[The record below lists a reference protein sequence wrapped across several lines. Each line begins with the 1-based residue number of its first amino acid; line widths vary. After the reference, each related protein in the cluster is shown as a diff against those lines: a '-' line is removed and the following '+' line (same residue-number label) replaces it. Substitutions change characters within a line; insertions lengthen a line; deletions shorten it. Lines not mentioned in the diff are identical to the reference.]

1 VLRKIGEDVTEVLE
15 YVPSS
20 FKVIEHVRPKLSC
33 RSCATILQ
41 APLPSFPIERG
52 RAGPAL
58 LAHVVVAKFADAL
71 PLHRQTA
78 IYQRAGVDLDRS
90 TMADW
95 VGSMAA
101 LIDPLYEAIGLHA
114 RRGDVHFA
122 DDTTVPV
129 LAPGKGRTDTGR
141 LWVVLRDE
149 TPWCG
154 SAPPAAFYR
163 YSRDRKA
170 EQAEALLG
178 TCRGFLHAD
187 GYAGFKG
194 LYEAGPKSAAA
205 RLIEVACWSHARRK
219 IYDVHVDTGSP
230 LAKAALERIA
240 ELFAIEADISGRP
253 SSERLAVR
261 EVQSVPRLG
270 ELERF
275 LRAALSQISGKS
287 TLAGAIRYALSR
299 WDALTRYTCD
309 GRLEM
314 SNNAA
319 ERAIRPLVLGRKNYL
334 FAGSDSGGVRAAKM
348 YTIIESAKLNGLD
361 PEAYLRDI
369 FARIA
374 DHPINRIDELLPW
387 TWKAFADKLAA

>member
-1 VLRKIGEDVTEVLE
+1 MKAIPRV
-15 YVPSS
+15 
-20 FKVIEHVRPKLSC
+20 
-33 RSCATILQ
+33 A
-41 APLPSFPIERG
+41 AP
-52 RAGPAL
+52 
-58 LAHVVVAKFADAL
+58 
-71 PLHRQTA
+71 
-78 IYQRAGVDLDRS
+78 
-90 TMADW
+90 
-95 VGSMAA
+95 
-101 LIDPLYEAIGLHA
+101 
-114 RRGDVHFA
+114 
-122 DDTTVPV
+122 
-129 LAPGKGRTDTGR
+129 
-141 LWVVLRDE
+141 
-149 TPWCG
+149 
-154 SAPPAAFYR
+154 
-163 YSRDRKA
+163 
-170 EQAEALLG
+170 
-178 TCRGFLHAD
+178 
-187 GYAGFKG
+187 
-194 LYEAGPKSAAA
+194 

-230 LAKAALERIA
+230 LAKEALERIA

-253 SSERLAVR
+253 PAERLAVR

-348 YTIIESAKLNGLD
+348 YTIIQSAKLNQLD

-369 FARIA
+369 FASHRRPPDQPDRRIA
-374 DHPINRIDELLPW
+374 SMAVDAHCVEDRGLIRRTRDTDQVGTSDAYRDPIARGYPSRGWARFRIYWANR
-387 TWKAFADKLAA
+387 TRQRGRAR